1 MGITNHDKCRTSCM
15 MNKTDSAKE
24 PDYIQFSAE
33 NMLFDIE
40 QEETNKLLANALME
54 NKRQQIPGETKA
66 QRKPEK
72 EQNN

>member
-1 MGITNHDKCRTSCM
+1 MGITNNDKCRTSCL

-40 QEETNKLLANALME
+40 QEEANKLLANALME
-54 NKRQQIPGETKA
+54 NKRQQIPKEAKVE
-66 QRKPEK
+66 RVPEK
-72 EQNN
+72 VSSN